1 MVMYSSLPA
10 KFYCN
15 HLNSLSSLSHVHTHV
30 RAHTHTHT
38 HTHIHTNL
46 FIVITKVTFVPSE
59 NPSKIDLQTTTTSL
73 TPRAYK
79 IYKENSPANTI
90 IMYYCTAMHVLSR
103 VCI

>member
-1 MVMYSSLPA
+1 MYTRTCA
-10 KFYCN
+10 
-15 HLNSLSSLSHVHTHV
+15 

-79 IYKENSPANTI
+79 TYKENSLANN
-90 IMYYCTAMHVLSR
+90 YV
-103 VCI
+103 